1 MSEIIGRDLEVGF
14 AVEETRGTAQVSA
27 EKWAKRS
34 SASVIV
40 KAEHTTDDNTT
51 GVIEDSESRI
61 VTKKWCEGTLE
72 TTAQADMIGY
82 ILYNLYGSVTSSI
95 VSGSVYQHIFAM
107 QQSIQ
112 HPSLSIFIKDGSVA
126 QKVFDT
132 GMVKTFELNATTDDL
147 VRMKTEFQARNETA
161 NSDTP
166 SYDTEY
172 DFIGKDITVKFAD
185 TLVGLDEADA
195 TEVKDLTI
203 TFDAGTIL
211 DYVLGDYKP
220 QDIFNSRFS
229 IEGSFTKN
237 FIDATWKDLFRND
250 SAKYVSITIEG
261 SADIGGANHPKIE
274 LILYKLMV
282 TDWSRSSEN
291 DDIVTEDVSFKAFY
305 NTSDSKQSQLTI
317 QNLTVEYDSA
327 PTS

>member
-132 GMVKTFELNATTDDL
+132 GMVKTFELNATTEYMKLIADDSTSNDL
-147 VRMKTEFQARNETA
+147 PIIDGDDTTAANREFGIYVVAGATGA
-161 NSDTP
+161 A
-166 SYDTEY
+166 Y
-172 DFIGKDITVKFAD
+172 TV
-185 TLVGLDEADA
+185 
-195 TEVKDLTI
+195 TI
-203 TFDAGTIL
+203 DVFG
-211 DYVLGDYKP
+211 Y
-220 QDIFNSRFS
+220 
-229 IEGSFTKN
+229 
-237 FIDATWKDLFRND
+237 LF
-250 SAKYVSITIEG
+250 
-261 SADIGGANHPKIE
+261 
-274 LILYKLMV
+274 
-282 TDWSRSSEN
+282 
-291 DDIVTEDVSFKAFY
+291 
-305 NTSDSKQSQLTI
+305 
-317 QNLTVEYDSA
+317 
-327 PTS
+327 